1 MTLTVVRA
9 AKNLPWLRYEAE
21 EIIEAAAARTR
32 ARYATPGKHTVY
44 DRKVQEATRYL
55 AAVEAGQTPANL
67 SKYPYMKREVG
78 PGKTAATALE
88 LANIWVGRN
97 AEWEEISATIEGIS
111 VQAKADAKAAG
122 RKEDIDAITA
132 AAVTALDAIGDKP
145 PERPKKR
152 NNGIR

>member
-21 EIIEAAAARTR
+21 QIVEDAAARAR

-55 AAVEAGQTPANL
+55 ALVQTGDTPQNL
-67 SKYPYMKREVG
+67 AKFPYMKREVG

-88 LANIWVGRN
+88 LANLWVEKN
-97 AEWEEISATIEGIS
+97 ALWEDVSANIEEIS
-111 VQAKADAKAAG
+111 VVAKAQARAAVGKAS
-122 RKEDIDAITA
+122 IDAITNS
-132 AAVTALDAIGDKP
+132 AVSSLDAIGDP
-145 PERPKKR
+145 PPQRPNKSSR
-152 NNGIR
+152 RP